1 VSGARFLNGHVF
13 RKTTLGEED
22 HLMLRWII
30 ESSQRLRLLVVL
42 LAVAIIAAGVW
53 QLPKAPKEVLPEFA
67 PVYVEVQ
74 TEALGLSAEEVENL
88 VTVPLEQVLLAGVA
102 WVDEIHSESITGLSS
117 IVLIFE
123 PGTDPIRARQMVNE
137 RLTMSRDIPSVAKSP
152 QMLQPLSSASRV
164 VMVRLSST
172 ELSPIEVSVLARW
185 NIKPALMG
193 VPGVANVSIWGQR
206 EQQLQVQVDPVRLNA
221 AGVTLDQ
228 VIATTGNSLWVSPLT
243 FLEASAPGS
252 GGFIDTPQQRL
263 DVQHLSPITSPE
275 SLAQVPIEGCSS
287 IPGAACPTLGDVT
300 TVVQDHQPLIG
311 DAIAADGQG
320 LLLIIEKFP
329 GADTAEVTGGIEAT
343 LQQMQPG
350 LTGVVVD
357 STVFQRA
364 DLISRFTDN
373 TVEMLIIGFILALL
387 LLVLF
392 MVDWRSALVCAV
404 SLPLAMITAALILDL
419 RGTTFNMMVI
429 AGLVVAIGI
438 IIDDVVTNV
447 EHIMRRYRER
457 RAEGDTRS
465 TAAIVTDAALEIRS
479 PLLAATVAIVVA
491 TLPVLFLGGLFE
503 SFFLNDLSDA
513 FVNPIVVSYVLAI
526 VASLAVAL
534 IVTPALATLLLVR
547 FPGKQRGSPVGNRLQ
562 VQYARAL
569 NRTMPVASVAAAA
582 MIILLA
588 VGLAVL
594 PQLRE
599 PDSIVPASRDR
610 DLLISWETAPGVS
623 LPEMQRVTARI
634 SAELI
639 EVPGVQNVGAHVG
652 RALTSDRVVDVNS
665 GELWV
670 SIDPDANYDN
680 TVAAVSEV
688 VSGYP
693 GLETDVH
700 TYLEERVHAV
710 EATDRDVVLRI
721 YGTEGQQL
729 QTSANEALAVLSQ
742 IDGVV
747 DARVEAEAI
756 EAELHVEVDLTKAQT
771 YGIVPGDVRRAA
783 ATLVTGIEVGSLFE
797 EQKVFEVIVVG
808 IPDLRHS
815 VMNVE
820 NLMIDTPSGE
830 LVRLGD
836 VATVT
841 MVGVPNVIR
850 HEGLYRYT
858 DVTANVSGRDIDAVV
873 TDLKR
878 GMGSV
883 VFPVEYH
890 AEVLETYAEEQD
902 ALRTLLYAFI
912 AAVVG
917 VFLIMQA
924 AFGSWRLAIMYI
936 VALPT
941 ALAGGVIAAYI
952 FERDVTLGVIL
963 GLLAVLA
970 IAARHGIV
978 LINRAIQLQQDEN
991 VPFGAE
997 LVQRVAGERLV
1008 PIVMTTLATGLAF
1021 VPFAVRGSIPG
1032 LEILH
1037 PMAVVVIG
1045 GLITSALVNLFI
1057 VPSLYLHYSPS
1068 ARSTTVDE
1076 TQTFGMPAPSAAAD

>member
-1 VSGARFLNGHVF
+1 
-13 RKTTLGEED
+13 
-22 HLMLRWII
+22 MMRWIV

-42 LAVAIIAAGVW
+42 LAVAIVAAGIW
-53 QLPKAPKEVLPEFA
+53 QLPQAPKEVLPEFA
-67 PVYVEVQ
+67 PVYVEIQ

-123 PGTDPIRARQMVNE
+123 PGTDPIQARQMVNE
-137 RLTMSRDIPSVAKSP
+137 RLTMSRDVPSIAKSP

-164 VMVRLSST
+164 IMVRLTST
-172 ELSPIEVSVLARW
+172 ELSTIDVSVLARW

-206 EQQLQVQVDPVRLNA
+206 EQQLQVQVDPTRLNQ

-243 FLEASAPGS
+243 FLEASAPGT

-287 IPGAACPTLGDVT
+287 IQGAACPTLGDVT

-311 DAIAADGQG
+311 DAIGAESQG
-320 LLLIIEKFP
+320 LLLVVEKFP
-329 GADTAEVTGGIEAT
+329 DADTAEVTADVEAM

-350 LTGVVVD
+350 LTGVIID
-357 STVFQRA
+357 PTVFQRA
-364 DLISRFTDN
+364 DLISAFVDN
-373 TVEMLIIGFILALL
+373 TVETLIIAFVLALL
-387 LLVLF
+387 LLILF
-392 MVDWRSALVCAV
+392 MVDWRSALVCAI

-447 EHIMRRYRER
+447 DHVMRRFREQ
-457 RAEGDTRS
+457 RAAGDTRS
-465 TAAIVTDAALEIRS
+465 AAAIVADATLEIRS
-479 PLLAATVAIVVA
+479 PLLAATAAIIVAA
-491 TLPVLFLGGLFE
+491 LPILFLGGLFE
-503 SFFLNDLSDA
+503 SFFLNDLSGA
-513 FVNPIVVSYVLAI
+513 FVNPIVVSYLLAI

-534 IVTPALATLLLVR
+534 IVTPALATLLLSR
-547 FPGKQRGSPVGNRLQ
+547 FPNEGQGSPAGRWLQ
-562 VQYARAL
+562 AQYSRAL
-569 NRTMPVASVAAAA
+569 DRSMPMVAVATAV
-582 MIILLA
+582 MIVLLA
-588 VGLAVL
+588 AGLAVL

-599 PDSIVPASRDR
+599 PDSIVPASQDR
-610 DLLISWETAPGVS
+610 DLLVSWETAPGVS
-623 LPEMQRVTARI
+623 LPEMQRVTSRI
-634 SAELI
+634 SAELLAL
-639 EVPGVQNVGAHVG
+639 PGVANVGAHVG

-670 SIDPDANYDN
+670 SIDPDANYDD
-680 TVAAVSEV
+680 TAAAVTEA

-700 TYLEERVHAV
+700 TYLEDRVRAV

-721 YGTEGQQL
+721 YGIDGQQL

-747 DARVEAEAI
+747 DARVETEAM

-783 ATLVTGIEVGSLFE
+783 ATIVTGIEVGSLFE
-797 EQKVFEVIVVG
+797 EQKVFEVVVVG
-808 IPDLRHS
+808 VPDLRHS
-815 VMNVE
+815 VTNIE

-836 VATVT
+836 VASVT
-841 MVGVPNVIR
+841 MVPVPNTIR
-850 HEGLYRYT
+850 HEGLYRYA

-873 TDLKR
+873 GDLKR
-878 GMGSV
+878 GMEGFA
-883 VFPVEYH
+883 FPVEYH
-890 AEVLETYAEEQD
+890 AEVLQTYSEEQD
-902 ALRTLLYAFI
+902 AWRTLLYAFI
-912 AAVVG
+912 AAAVG
-917 VFLIMQA
+917 VFLIMQT
-924 AFGSWRLAIMYI
+924 AFGSWRLAIMYM

-941 ALAGGVIAAYI
+941 ALAGGIFAAFL
-952 FERDVTLGVIL
+952 FERDVTMGVVL

-970 IAARHGIV
+970 IAARHGMV
-978 LINRAIQLQQDEN
+978 LIQRAIQLQVDEN
-991 VPFGAE
+991 VPFGAS
-997 LVQRVAGERLV
+997 LVQRAARERIV
-1008 PIVMTTLATGLAF
+1008 PIAMTTLATAAAF
-1021 VPFAVRGSIPG
+1021 LPFAVRGSIPG

-1045 GLITSALVNLFI
+1045 GLISATLVNLFI
-1057 VPSLYLHYSPS
+1057 IPSLYLRFAPS
-1068 ARSTTVDE
+1068 ARTREFDE
-1076 TQTFGMPAPSAAAD
+1076 VQAIGIPAPGTAAD